1 MRVAANL
8 SERKEYDEYHSN
20 MNNVNSNTKQNL
32 KSQDDLDNVNI
43 DLDACN
49 DANVTSK
56 YHNRNVNDKNKGESS
71 NNSNNMLDSP
81 IIEDDNNRKET
92 ICTLNSVSK

>member
-1 MRVAANL
+1 M
-8 SERKEYDEYHSN
+8 
-20 MNNVNSNTKQNL
+20 
-32 KSQDDLDNVNI
+32 
-43 DLDACN
+43 
-49 DANVTSK
+49 TSK